1 MFLLRDNYSFN
12 IYMLILIDHQLC
24 VMVLGPN
31 NKIMKTVR
39 QKQLWPH
46 AAYDLVG
53 GDCGKIKTTTTCK
66 LTHK

>member
-1 MFLLRDNYSFN
+1 MFILRDNYSFK

-24 VMVLGPN
+24 VMVLGPE

-46 AAYDLVG
+46 AAYDLEVG
-53 GDCGKIKTTTTCK
+53 GD
-66 LTHK
+66 